1 MDVNA
6 FKVPTPEHADYGT
19 KRRYIT
25 HTGILPEI
33 DKPAT
38 TDEEI
43 EQYVDKFYTMCDNT
57 RVKSEASSEVVD
69 QPTNE
74 KAEEQVKEPVTDPV
88 KEEPAK
94 EPAEEEVVES
104 PKETPEESTISTEE

>member
-33 DKPAT
+33 DKPTT

-57 RVKSEASSEVVD
+57 RVKSEASSVVVG
-69 QPTNE
+69 
-74 KAEEQVKEPVTDPV
+74 EQTK
-88 KEEPAK
+88 EPAK
-94 EPAEEEVVES
+94 EPAEEEVVKD
-104 PKETPEESTISTEE
+104 PVDETPTEESTISTEE

>member
-69 QPTNE
+69 E
-74 KAEEQVKEPVTDPV
+74 KT
-88 KEEPAK
+88 EEPAK
-94 EPAEEEVVES
+94 EPAEEEVVKD
-104 PKETPEESTISTEE
+104 PVDETPTEESTISTEE

>member
-6 FKVPTPEHADYGT
+6 FKVPTPEHAEYGT

-33 DKPAT
+33 DKPTT

-69 QPTNE
+69 QPTEE
-74 KAEEQVKEPVTDPV
+74 KVEEQVKEPVTDPV

-94 EPAEEEVVES
+94 EPTEE
-104 PKETPEESTISTEE
+104 PAEESTISTEE

>member
-6 FKVPTPEHADYGT
+6 FKVPTPEHAEYGT

-33 DKPAT
+33 DNPTT

-57 RVKSEASSEVVD
+57 RVKSEASSEAVD
-69 QPTNE
+69 QPTEE
-74 KAEEQVKEPVTDPV
+74 KVEEQVKEPVEDPV

-94 EPAEEEVVES
+94 DPVKEEPA
-104 PKETPEESTISTEE
+104 EESTISTEE

>member
-6 FKVPTPEHADYGT
+6 FKVPTPEHAEYGT

-25 HTGILPEI
+25 HTGILPKI
-33 DKPAT
+33 DKPTT

-74 KAEEQVKEPVTDPV
+74 KVEEQVKEPIEDPV

-94 EPAEEEVVES
+94 EPTE
-104 PKETPEESTISTEE
+104 ETPEESTISTEE

>member
-33 DKPAT
+33 DKPTT

-57 RVKSEASSEVVD
+57 RVKGEASSEIAD
-69 QPTNE
+69 KPTD
-74 KAEEQVKEPVTDPV
+74 EQVKEP
-88 KEEPAK
+88 A
-94 EPAEEEVVES
+94 EEVVKDPVDEN
-104 PKETPEESTISTEE
+104 PTEESTISTEE

>member
-6 FKVPTPEHADYGT
+6 FKVPTPEHAEYGT

-33 DKPAT
+33 DKPTT

-69 QPTNE
+69 QPTEE
-74 KAEEQVKEPVTDPV
+74 KVEEEPAKDPV

-94 EPAEEEVVES
+94 EPTE
-104 PKETPEESTISTEE
+104 ETPEESTISTEE

>member
-33 DKPAT
+33 DKPTT

-43 EQYVDKFYTMCDNT
+43 EQYVNKFYTMCDNT
-57 RVKSEASSEVVD
+57 RVKSEAESEVVG
-69 QPTNE
+69 
-74 KAEEQVKEPVTDPV
+74 EQTK
-88 KEEPAK
+88 EPAK
-94 EPAEEEVVES
+94 EPIEEEVVKD
-104 PKETPEESTISTEE
+104 PVDETPEEPAEESTISTEE

>member
-6 FKVPTPEHADYGT
+6 FKVPTPEHAEYGT

-33 DKPAT
+33 DKPTT

-69 QPTNE
+69 QPTEE
-74 KAEEQVKEPVTDPV
+74 KAEEQVKEPVEDPV

-94 EPAEEEVVES
+94 EPTE
-104 PKETPEESTISTEE
+104 ETPEESTISTEE

>member
-6 FKVPTPEHADYGT
+6 FKVPTPEHAEYGT

-33 DKPAT
+33 DKPTT

-57 RVKSEASSEVVD
+57 RVKSEASSEVVGE
-69 QPTNE
+69 PTD
-74 KAEEQVKEPVTDPV
+74 EQTKEQ
-88 KEEPAK
+88 
-94 EPAEEEVVES
+94 AEEEVVKD
-104 PKETPEESTISTEE
+104 PVDETPTEESTISTEE

>member
-6 FKVPTPEHADYGT
+6 FKVPTPEHTEYGT

-57 RVKSEASSEVVD
+57 RVKSEVSSEVVG
-69 QPTNE
+69 
-74 KAEEQVKEPVTDPV
+74 EQTK
-88 KEEPAK
+88 EPAK
-94 EPAEEEVVES
+94 EPAGEEVVKD
-104 PKETPEESTISTEE
+104 PVDETPTEESTISTEK

>member
-6 FKVPTPEHADYGT
+6 FKVPTPEHAEYGT

-33 DKPAT
+33 DKPTT

-43 EQYVDKFYTMCDNT
+43 EQYVNKFYTMCDNT
-57 RVKSEASSEVVD
+57 RVKSEASSEVVG
-69 QPTNE
+69 
-74 KAEEQVKEPVTDPV
+74 EQTKEP
-88 KEEPAK
+88 AN
-94 EPAEEEVVES
+94 EPAEEVVKD
-104 PKETPEESTISTEE
+104 PVDETPTEESTISTEE

>member
-6 FKVPTPEHADYGT
+6 FKVPTPEHAEYGT

-33 DKPAT
+33 DKPTT

-69 QPTNE
+69 QPTG
-74 KAEEQVKEPVTDPV
+74 EQT
-88 KEEPAK
+88 EEPAK
-94 EPAEEEVVES
+94 EPVEGGVVETPTDET
-104 PKETPEESTISTEE
+104 PKEPAEESTISTEE

>member
-6 FKVPTPEHADYGT
+6 FKVPTPEHAEYGT

-33 DKPAT
+33 DKPTT

-57 RVKSEASSEVVD
+57 RVKSEASSEVVGE
-69 QPTNE
+69 PTD
-74 KAEEQVKEPVTDPV
+74 EQT
-88 KEEPAK
+88 K
-94 EPAEEEVVES
+94 EPAEEEVVKD
-104 PKETPEESTISTEE
+104 PVDETPTEESTISTEE

>member
-33 DKPAT
+33 DKPTT

-57 RVKSEASSEVVD
+57 RVKSEAESEVVD
-69 QPTNE
+69 QPTDE
-74 KAEEQVKEPVTDPV
+74 KVEEQVKDPV
-88 KEEPAK
+88 EEEPAK
-94 EPAEEEVVES
+94 EPTEEEVV
-104 PKETPEESTISTEE
+104 EESTISTEE

>member
-6 FKVPTPEHADYGT
+6 FKVPTPEHTEYGT

-33 DKPAT
+33 DKPTT

-74 KAEEQVKEPVTDPV
+74 KVEEQVKEPIEDPV

-94 EPAEEEVVES
+94 EPTE
-104 PKETPEESTISTEE
+104 ETPEESTISTEE

>member
-6 FKVPTPEHADYGT
+6 FKVPTPEHAEYGT

-33 DKPAT
+33 DKPTT

-57 RVKSEASSEVVD
+57 RVKSEVSSGVVGE
-69 QPTNE
+69 PTD
-74 KAEEQVKEPVTDPV
+74 EQTKEPG
-88 KEEPAK
+88 
-94 EPAEEEVVES
+94 EEEVVKD
-104 PKETPEESTISTEE
+104 PVDETPTEESTISTEE

>member
-6 FKVPTPEHADYGT
+6 FKVPTPEHAEYGT

-33 DKPAT
+33 DKPTT

-69 QPTNE
+69 QPTDE
-74 KAEEQVKEPVTDPV
+74 KAEEPAK
-88 KEEPAK
+88 EPAK
-94 EPAEEEVVES
+94 EPAEEEVVEN
-104 PKETPEESTISTEE
+104 PTEETPEESTISTEE

>member
-6 FKVPTPEHADYGT
+6 FKVPTPEHTDYGT

-33 DKPAT
+33 DKPTT

-57 RVKSEASSEVVD
+57 RVKSEVSSEVVG
-69 QPTNE
+69 
-74 KAEEQVKEPVTDPV
+74 EQTKEL
-88 KEEPAK
+88 AK
-94 EPAEEEVVES
+94 EPAEEEVVKD
-104 PKETPEESTISTEE
+104 PVDETPTEESTISTEE

>member
-33 DKPAT
+33 DKPVT

-57 RVKSEASSEVVD
+57 RVKSEVSSEVVG
-69 QPTNE
+69 
-74 KAEEQVKEPVTDPV
+74 EQTKEL
-88 KEEPAK
+88 AK
-94 EPAEEEVVES
+94 EPAEEEVVKD
-104 PKETPEESTISTEE
+104 PVDETPTEESTISTEE

>member
-25 HTGILPEI
+25 HTGILSEI
-33 DKPAT
+33 DKPTT

-69 QPTNE
+69 GPTD
-74 KAEEQVKEPVTDPV
+74 EQVKDPV
-88 KEEPAK
+88 EKEPAK
-94 EPAEEEVVES
+94 EPVEGEVV
-104 PKETPEESTISTEE
+104 KEPTEESTISTEK

>member
-33 DKPAT
+33 DKPTT

-43 EQYVDKFYTMCDNT
+43 EQYVDKLYTMCDNT
-57 RVKSEASSEVVD
+57 RVKSGAESEVVG
-69 QPTNE
+69 
-74 KAEEQVKEPVTDPV
+74 EQTK
-88 KEEPAK
+88 EPAK
-94 EPAEEEVVES
+94 EPVEGEVVKDPVDET
-104 PKETPEESTISTEE
+104 PKEPTEESTISTEE

>member
-6 FKVPTPEHADYGT
+6 FKVPTPEHAEYGT

-33 DKPAT
+33 DKSAT

-57 RVKSEASSEVVD
+57 RVKSEASSEVVG
-69 QPTNE
+69 
-74 KAEEQVKEPVTDPV
+74 EQTK
-88 KEEPAK
+88 EPAK
-94 EPAEEEVVES
+94 EPAEEEVVKD
-104 PKETPEESTISTEE
+104 PVDETPTEESTISTEE

>member
-6 FKVPTPEHADYGT
+6 FKVPTPEHTEYGT

-33 DKPAT
+33 DKPTT

-69 QPTNE
+69 
-74 KAEEQVKEPVTDPV
+74 EQVK
-88 KEEPAK
+88 EPAK
-94 EPAEEEVVES
+94 EPAEEGVVTDPVEET
-104 PKETPEESTISTEE
+104 PTETPEESTISTEE

>member
-33 DKPAT
+33 DKPTT

-57 RVKSEASSEVVD
+57 RVKSEASSEVAD
-69 QPTNE
+69 E
-74 KAEEQVKEPVTDPV
+74 KVEEQVKEPV
-88 KEEPAK
+88 K
-94 EPAEEEVVES
+94 EPEEKSAEEI
-104 PKETPEESTISTEE
+104 PEESTISTEE

>member
-6 FKVPTPEHADYGT
+6 FKVPTPEHAEYGT

-33 DKPAT
+33 DKPTT
-38 TDEEI
+38 TDEDI

-69 QPTNE
+69 QPTEE
-74 KAEEQVKEPVTDPV
+74 KVEEQVKEPVTDPV
-88 KEEPAK
+88 EEEPAK
-94 EPAEEEVVES
+94 EPAE
-104 PKETPEESTISTEE
+104 ETPEESTISTEE

>member
-6 FKVPTPEHADYGT
+6 FKVPTPEHAEYGT

-33 DKPAT
+33 DKPTT

-57 RVKSEASSEVVD
+57 RVKGEASSKVD
-69 QPTNE
+69 EPTG
-74 KAEEQVKEPVTDPV
+74 EQT
-88 KEEPAK
+88 EEPAK
-94 EPAEEEVVES
+94 EPAEEEVVETPTEET
-104 PKETPEESTISTEE
+104 PKEPAEESTISTEE

>member
-6 FKVPTPEHADYGT
+6 FKVPTPEHAEYGT

-33 DKPAT
+33 DKPTT

-69 QPTNE
+69 QPTEE
-74 KAEEQVKEPVTDPV
+74 KVEEQVKEPVEDPV
-88 KEEPAK
+88 KEEPTK
-94 EPAEEEVVES
+94 EPTEEI
-104 PKETPEESTISTEE
+104 PEESTISTEE

>member
-33 DKPAT
+33 DKPTT

-57 RVKSEASSEVVD
+57 RVKGEASSEVVD
-69 QPTNE
+69 E
-74 KAEEQVKEPVTDPV
+74 KVEEQAKEPAKEPVE
-88 KEEPAK
+88 EEPAK
-94 EPAEEEVVES
+94 EPEEPTEV
-104 PKETPEESTISTEE
+104 TPEESTISTEE

>member
-6 FKVPTPEHADYGT
+6 FKVPTPEHAEYGT

-25 HTGILPEI
+25 HTGILSEI
-33 DKPAT
+33 DKPTT

-69 QPTNE
+69 QPTEE
-74 KAEEQVKEPVTDPV
+74 KVEEEPAKDPV
-88 KEEPAK
+88 KEEPVK
-94 EPAEEEVVES
+94 EPTE
-104 PKETPEESTISTEE
+104 ETPEESTISTEE

>member
-6 FKVPTPEHADYGT
+6 FKVPTPEHAEYGT

-33 DKPAT
+33 DKPTT

-74 KAEEQVKEPVTDPV
+74 KVEEEPVKEPVTDPV

-94 EPAEEEVVES
+94 EPT
-104 PKETPEESTISTEE
+104 ETPEESTISTEE

>member
-33 DKPAT
+33 DKPTT

-57 RVKSEASSEVVD
+57 RVKSEVSSEVVG
-69 QPTNE
+69 
-74 KAEEQVKEPVTDPV
+74 EQTK
-88 KEEPAK
+88 EPAK
-94 EPAEEEVVES
+94 EPAEEEVVKD
-104 PKETPEESTISTEE
+104 PVDETPTEESTISTEE

>member
-33 DKPAT
+33 DKPTT

-69 QPTNE
+69 QPTDE
-74 KAEEQVKEPVTDPV
+74 KTEEQVKEPVEDPV

-94 EPAEEEVVES
+94 EPTE
-104 PKETPEESTISTEE
+104 ETPEESTISTEE

>member
-33 DKPAT
+33 DKPTT

-57 RVKSEASSEVVD
+57 RVKSEASSEVVGE
-69 QPTNE
+69 QTKEP
-74 KAEEQVKEPVTDPV
+74 AEEVVKEPVTDPV
-88 KEEPAK
+88 EEEPVD
-94 EPAEEEVVES
+94 ENP
-104 PKETPEESTISTEE
+104 TEESTISTEE

>member
-57 RVKSEASSEVVD
+57 RVKSEASSEVVGE
-69 QPTNE
+69 PTD
-74 KAEEQVKEPVTDPV
+74 EQT
-88 KEEPAK
+88 K
-94 EPAEEEVVES
+94 EPAEEEVVKD
-104 PKETPEESTISTEE
+104 PVDETPTEESTISTEE

>member
-33 DKPAT
+33 DKPTT

-69 QPTNE
+69 RPTNE
-74 KAEEQVKEPVTDPV
+74 PV
-88 KEEPAK
+88 K
-94 EPAEEEVVES
+94 EPAEEVVKD
-104 PKETPEESTISTEE
+104 PVDETPTEESTISTEE

>member
-6 FKVPTPEHADYGT
+6 FKVPTPEHAEYGT

-33 DKPAT
+33 DKPTT

-69 QPTNE
+69 QPS
-74 KAEEQVKEPVTDPV
+74 KKRVKKSAKKPV
-88 KEEPAK
+88 
-94 EPAEEEVVES
+94 EEEVVETPTNET
-104 PKETPEESTISTEE
+104 PKEPVEESTISTEE

>member
-6 FKVPTPEHADYGT
+6 FKVPTPEHAEYGT

-33 DKPAT
+33 DKPTT

-74 KAEEQVKEPVTDPV
+74 KVEEPVTDPV
-88 KEEPAK
+88 EEEPAKEEPAK
-94 EPAEEEVVES
+94 EPTE
-104 PKETPEESTISTEE
+104 ETPEESTISTEE

>member
-74 KAEEQVKEPVTDPV
+74 KVKEPIEDPV

-94 EPAEEEVVES
+94 EPAEEEVVKDS
-104 PKETPEESTISTEE
+104 VDETPTEESTISTEE

>member
-57 RVKSEASSEVVD
+57 RVNSEASSEVAD
-69 QPTNE
+69 E
-74 KAEEQVKEPVTDPV
+74 KVEEQAKEPAKEPVE
-88 KEEPAK
+88 EEPAK
-94 EPAEEEVVES
+94 EPVD
-104 PKETPEESTISTEE
+104 ETPTEESTISTEE